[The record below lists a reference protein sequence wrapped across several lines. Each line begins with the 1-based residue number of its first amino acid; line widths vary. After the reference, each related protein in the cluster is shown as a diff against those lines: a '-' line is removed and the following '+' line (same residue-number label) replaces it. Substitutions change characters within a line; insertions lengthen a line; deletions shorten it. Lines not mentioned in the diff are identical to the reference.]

1 MLSGA
6 EAAAAEAQQHVR
18 ELIADLNSGELEST
32 SLRELL
38 ESIGKP
44 LEQRYRFPVIVDAP
58 ADCELP
64 ADTLRLVFRI
74 VRELIFNAYQHSHG
88 TRVWVHGHVADDKV
102 IVEVFDDG
110 TGFSRAE
117 ARPRAAGHGLGLI
130 QLFERAEAV
139 GGSVRLGSRNGIDS
153 LVTVVLPVHLGEPE
167 LPAEENGGP

>member
-1 MLSGA
+1 M
-6 EAAAAEAQQHVR
+6 
-18 ELIADLNSGELEST
+18 
-32 SLRELL
+32 
-38 ESIGKP
+38 GKQF
-44 LEQRYRFPVIVDAP
+44 EQRYRFPVIVDAP
-58 ADCELP
+58 ADGDLP

-88 TRVWVHGHVADDKV
+88 TRAWIRGHIVDDKV
-102 IVEVFDDG
+102 IIEVFGDG
-110 TGFSRAE
+110 RGFSHAE

-167 LPAEENGGP
+167 LPAEEIGGP